1 MNFPCCVHSDCQDP
15 ANPIA
20 NFTAEGPDP
29 EIFIGYNFGGGVNNP
44 PNLGWDFTSTGCVGA
59 CLSTISQNDADLCAQ
74 SQQVL
79 CDATQNGGGG
89 GGGGG
94 GGFKPP
100 GNKPPTLFGNAATHC
115 DILCPDGST
124 FRFSV
129 GPNQFQAF
137 SQEYANAVAQS
148 IACIQGQS
156 ERMCLN
162 NIQSGTCV
170 NEFYGDI
177 IETEGGTAPIIYT
190 IVSGS
195 LPPGFSFIQTDD
207 FSVDVEGTCPIPGN
221 YTFTDRAVDRFGLFM
236 NKTYTIAIVGITNSP
251 PQANVGSAYSF
262 TFTVSGGTAP
272 YSFALSSG
280 SLPTGLSLNSSGTIS
295 GTPTTAQTTSFE
307 VTVTDSSP

>member
-20 NFTAEGPDP
+20 NFSAEGPDP

-44 PNLGWDFTSTGCVGA
+44 PNLGWDFTSTGCVGT
-59 CLSTISQNDADLCAQ
+59 CLSTISQRDADLCAQ

-79 CDATQNGGGG
+79 CDVQNGGG

-100 GNKPPTLFGNAATHC
+100 TGEPTLFGNAATHC
-115 DILCPDGST
+115 DILCPDGLT

-129 GPNQFQAF
+129 GPNEFQAF

-148 IACIQGQS
+148 IACLQGQS

-162 NIQSGTCV
+162 NIQNGTCV
-170 NEFYGDI
+170 NEFYADI
-177 IETEGGTAPIIYT
+177 IETEGGTAPITYT

-207 FSVDVEGTCPIPGN
+207 FSVDIEGSCPIPGN
-221 YTFTDRAVDRFGLFM
+221 FTFTVRATDRFGLFM
-236 NKTYTIAIVGITNSP
+236 VKTYTISIVGITNSP

-262 TFTVSGGTAP
+262 TFTAAGGTPP
-272 YSFALSSG
+272 YSFALTSG

-295 GTPTTAQTTSFE
+295 GTPTTAQTTSFV